1 MKGIDIL
8 LITTVRYLTERV
20 SLATRQTG
28 IWQSGFLH
36 PTYFIKLL
44 LPILILM
51 PAWAFA
57 QLSLSSDVLSINGID
72 FRLHPE
78 VMVKNAAGETKNLTF
93 AVQTIQTPSG
103 AELTFT
109 NDLLNLQLALTPQPN
124 LGNSVWQANITAHY
138 LDNVSLYTLAMR
150 FDWVNPNLI
159 TAYLGTA
166 AVRQRSVALN
176 QDLCPYRDKI
186 VEYTAPDSSIWVIGS
201 NYEGCEGVERITA
214 NTVYFYDY
222 RLHYGRLY
230 DKARRRFEQKTDI
243 KPCST
248 NQSDSYSFL
257 LSAEKPLMPRINRWL
272 GDRQA
277 ALSISNDADGGNGKK
292 IYALFWGSS
301 VNGSPQYLTKGIFAN
316 HIKLSNTIFGAD
328 YDNQYQIWASMRNRG
343 IDIGYHTYTKDGD
356 FTRAIKDNLLTQLQP
371 FNIRMWID
379 HSWANNAE
387 DFCRTGTDPDSPY
400 YIIDVINNSNI
411 DYAWMG
417 DLPSRNEFNAF
428 DDPWRLPHRIYEF
441 TRLTRPVW
449 FYGRTRMETLE
460 YYDERHTVDM
470 KYNLTRQNLDKLLA
484 EGGLSLIY
492 THFFFD
498 DTPQRRTFF
507 EILENGECEIR
518 DDANA
523 YFELLNEYQTQ
534 RKLWVD
540 TTENIFDRM
549 LAIEQVRV
557 VNVTSMT
564 AGYQT
569 VTVENGSDYDLDE
582 LLLDFDGKTKLIP
595 LLRAGSRYSF
605 TLSSGSRTPGIKPA
619 QNLFLQYQDSSLYL
633 KSIDNELLSPMHIS
647 IFNVKGQCLVQTT
660 TPAQRNMTILPFASH
675 PSGIYFA
682 RIKPL
687 TGNSFTLKFIVLR

>member
-1 MKGIDIL
+1 MI
-8 LITTVRYLTERV
+8 
-20 SLATRQTG
+20 
-28 IWQSGFLH
+28 
-36 PTYFIKLL
+36 
-44 LPILILM
+44 
-51 PAWAFA
+51 
-57 QLSLSSDVLSINGID
+57 
-72 FRLHPE
+72 
-78 VMVKNAAGETKNLTF
+78 KNAAGAPQNLTF
-93 AVQTIQTPSG
+93 VAQTVDTPTG
-103 AELTFT
+103 TRLEFT
-109 NDLLNLQLALTPQPN
+109 NELLNLHLSLTPMPN
-124 LGNSVWQANITAHY
+124 LGNNLWQV
-138 LDNVSLYTLAMR
+138 NVSADYSADISLYSMAVR

-159 TAYLGTA
+159 TAYLGTSA
-166 AVRQRSVALN
+166 ILQRSVALN

-201 NYEGCEGVERITA
+201 NYEGCEGVERIEA

-243 KPCST
+243 KPCLAS
-248 NQSDSYSFL
+248 QSDSYAFL
-257 LSAEKPLMPRINRWL
+257 LSTAKPLMPRINRWL
-272 GDRQA
+272 GDHQA

-292 IYALFWGSS
+292 LYALFWGSS
-301 VNGSPQYLTKGIFAN
+301 VNGSPKYMTQGIFAN

-328 YDNQYQIWASMRNRG
+328 FANQNQIWTSMRNRG
-343 IDIGYHTYTKDGD
+343 IAIGYHTYTKDGD

-371 FNIRMWID
+371 YNIRMWID
-379 HSWANNAE
+379 HSWANNPE
-387 DFCRTGTDPDSPY
+387 DFCRTGAEPDSPY
-400 YIIDVINNSNI
+400 YIIDIINQSNI

-417 DLPSRNEFNAF
+417 DLPPGNEFNAF
-428 DDPWRLPHRIYEF
+428 NDPWRLPHRIHEF

-449 FYGRTRMETLE
+449 FFGRTRMETLE
-460 YYDERHTVDM
+460 YYDERHEVDM

-507 EILENGECEIR
+507 ETLPNGDCEIR

-523 YFELLNEYQTQ
+523 YFELLDEYQTERQ
-534 RKLWVD
+534 LWVD

-557 VNVTSMT
+557 VNVTSIA

-569 VTVENGSDYDLDE
+569 ITVENGSDYDLEE

-605 TLSSGSRTPGIKPA
+605 TLGNGNRTPGINPA
-619 QNLFLQYQDSSLYL
+619 QNLYLQYQDSSLYL
-633 KSIDNELLSPMHIS
+633 KSTDHELLSPMEIS
-647 IFNVKGQCLVQTT
+647 IYNIKGQCLAHTT
-660 TPAQRNMTILPFASH
+660 TPPRRNMTVLPFASH

-687 TGNSFTLKFIVLR
+687 NGNGFTLKFIVLR